1 MLNTEPIINVPIDH
15 SVAIDVREDDYYGIK
30 VKYAKKAGSVENLPE
45 LKTVPADDDVV
56 HFTLGKEVYS
66 KRINN
71 VQNANVAIYD
81 EKGRRLSEM
90 ANQADYKSYVDS
102 YISGLNI
109 VQSVNG
115 QTGNV
120 ALTKDDLGLN
130 NVDNTSDLNKPIST
144 ATQEALDTKQDRLQA
159 GSNIRIDNN
168 VISTDYSSVLTEARA
183 YTDRKI
189 EEYDNETVRNIQVG
203 QQQLYHT
210 VLTEIQPNLSNVTD
224 RVGNIEPIVTANSQA
239 IEDVRDDIDEV
250 KTEVE
255 AIDLTPYAKSAEV
268 DNKVAEAMAGEQVQD
283 EAMKADI
290 EALQRDLAS
299 EVTARGNADTQLR
312 TDYTAAISTAIGQ
325 IRVALDNYYTKA
337 EVDQMINNLQEAI
350 DAIDLSGYY
359 TKAESDT
366 KYVTLTDFNAAIAN
380 LQQQITDNI
389 GKVLTSDPGTNNKV
403 WVEQA

>member
-1 MLNTEPIINVPIDH
+1 MLNQEPIINVPIDH
-15 SVAIDVREDDYYGIK
+15 SVAIDVREDDYFGIK
-30 VKYAKKAGSVENLPE
+30 VKYAKKAGEVENLPE
-45 LKTVPADDDVV
+45 LKTVPADDDTV
-56 HFTLGKEVYS
+56 HFTLGNEVYS

-81 EKGRRLSEM
+81 EKGRRLSDM
-90 ANQADYKSYVDS
+90 ANQADYKSYVDN

-120 ALTKDDLGLN
+120 ALNKGDLGLN

-144 ATQEALDTKQDRLQA
+144 ATQEALNTKQDTLEA
-159 GSNIRIDNN
+159 GTNITINGN
-168 VISTDYSSVLTEARA
+168 VISATFDLQPALD
-183 YTDRKI
+183 YTDSQLN
-189 EEYDNETVRNIQVG
+189 EYNTTVVQPIGNDVVELNSAIRDNIIPFMNN
-203 QQQLYHT
+203 
-210 VLTEIQPNLSNVTD
+210 TEDRLDNV
-224 RVGNIEPIVTANSQA
+224 EPIVTANSQA
-239 IEDVRDDIDEV
+239 IEDIRDDIDEV
-250 KTEVE
+250 KDEVE
-255 AIDLTPYAKSAEV
+255 AIDLTPYAKSTEV

-299 EVTARGNADTQLR
+299 EVTNRGNADTQLR
-312 TDYTAAISTAIGQ
+312 ADYTVAINTAVGQ

-337 EVDQMINNLQEAI
+337 EVDALLAPLRDAIEAI
-350 DAIDLSGYY
+350 DTSNYY
-359 TKAESDT
+359 TKTESDA
-366 KYVTLTDFNAAIAN
+366 KYVTLSDFNAAIAN

-389 GKVLTSDPGTNNKV
+389 GRVLTSDPGTNNRV

>member
-30 VKYAKKAGSVENLPE
+30 VKYAKKAGEVENLPE

-56 HFTLGKEVYS
+56 HFTLGNEVYS

-81 EKGRRLSEM
+81 EKGRRLSDM
-90 ANQADYKSYVDS
+90 ANTADYKSYVDS

-144 ATQEALDTKQDRLQA
+144 ATQEALDTKQDTLEAGTNITINGNTISATFNLQPA
-159 GSNIRIDNN
+159 LD
-168 VISTDYSSVLTEARA
+168 
-183 YTDRKI
+183 YTDSQLN
-189 EEYDNETVRNIQVG
+189 EYNTTVVQPIGNDVVELNSAIRDNIIPFMNN
-203 QQQLYHT
+203 
-210 VLTEIQPNLSNVTD
+210 TEDRLDNV
-224 RVGNIEPIVTANSQA
+224 EPIVTANSQA
-239 IEDVRDDIDEV
+239 IEDLRDDVDEV
-250 KTEVE
+250 RTEVE
-255 AIDLTPYAKSAEV
+255 AIDLTPYATSTEV
-268 DNKVAEAMAGEQVQD
+268 DNKVAEAMAGEQIQD
-283 EAMKADI
+283 EAMKGDI
-290 EALQRDLAS
+290 EALQRDLAA
-299 EVTARGNADTQLR
+299 EVTYRADADTQLR
-312 TDYTAAISTAIGQ
+312 TDYTQAINTAVGQ

-337 EVDQMINNLQEAI
+337 EVDALISNLEA
-350 DAIDLSGYY
+350 AIPDVSNYY
-359 TKAESDT
+359 TKAEVDAGFVT
-366 KYVTLTDFNAAIAN
+366 KADFNAAIAN

-389 GKVLTSDPGTNNKV
+389 GRVLTADPSENNRV

>member
-15 SVAIDVREDDYYGIK
+15 SVAIDVREDDYFGIK
-30 VKYAKKAGSVENLPE
+30 VKYAKKAGEVENLPE

-56 HFTLGKEVYS
+56 HFTLGNEVYS

-71 VQNANVAIYD
+71 VQNANIAIYD
-81 EKGRRLSEM
+81 EKGRRLSDM

-102 YISGLNI
+102 YIAGLNI

-120 ALTKDDLGLN
+120 VLNKGDLGLG
-130 NVDNTSDLNKPIST
+130 NVDNTSDMDKPISN
-144 ATQEALDTKQDRLQA
+144 ATQNALNAKQDKLQA

-239 IEDVRDDIDEV
+239 IEDVKDDVDEV
-250 KTEVE
+250 KAEVE
-255 AIDLTPYAKSAEV
+255 AIDLTPYAKTTEV
-268 DNKVAEAMAGEQVQD
+268 DTKIAEAMAGEQVQD
-283 EAMKADI
+283 EAMKGDI

-312 TDYTAAISTAIGQ
+312 TDYTAAINTAVGQ

-337 EVDQMINNLQEAI
+337 EVDALLTPLREAI
-350 DAIDLSGYY
+350 EAFDLSNYY
-359 TKAESDT
+359 TKTESDA
-366 KYVTLTDFNAAIAN
+366 KYVSLTDFNAAIAN

-389 GKVLTSDPGTNNKV
+389 GRVLTADPGTNNRV

>member
-56 HFTLGKEVYS
+56 HFTLGNEVYS

-71 VQNANVAIYD
+71 VQNANTAIYD
-81 EKGRRLSEM
+81 EKGRRLSDM
-90 ANQADYKSYVDS
+90 ANSADYKSYVDS

-144 ATQEALDTKQDRLQA
+144 ATQEALDAKQDKLQA
-159 GSNIRIDNN
+159 GSNISIDGN
-168 VISTDYSSVLTEARA
+168 VISTDYSSVLNEAKA
-183 YTDRKI
+183 YTDRQI
-189 EEYDNETVRNIQVG
+189 EEYDNETVNNIQIG
-203 QQQLYHT
+203 QTQLYNR
-210 VLTEIQPNLSNVTD
+210 VLTQIEPDLRNVTE
-224 RVGNIEPIVTANSQA
+224 RVSNIEPIVTANSQA

-250 KTEVE
+250 KAEVE
-255 AIDLTPYAKSAEV
+255 AIDLTPYAKSIDV
-268 DNKVAEAMAGEQVQD
+268 DAAIAEAMAGEQVQD
-283 EAMKADI
+283 EAMKGDI

-299 EVTARGNADTQLR
+299 EVTNRGNADTQLR
-312 TDYTAAISTAIGQ
+312 TDYTAAINTAIGQ
-325 IRVALDNYYTKA
+325 IRVALADYYTKA
-337 EVDQMINNLQEAI
+337 EVDALLEPLRDAI
-350 DAIDLSGYY
+350 GAIDLSSYY
-359 TKAESDT
+359 TKTESDAR
-366 KYVTLTDFNAAIAN
+366 YVSLADFNAAIAN

-389 GKVLTSDPGTNNKV
+389 GRVLTADPSENNRV